1 MLQLTI
7 ESRDPRTRT
16 NLVRGKTRDPK
27 RLVAR
32 INGRCDGKK
41 IKNKK

>member
-7 ESRDPRTRT
+7 ESRD
-16 NLVRGKTRDPK
+16 TRDPK
-27 RLVAR
+27 RLVAK
-32 INGRCDGKK
+32 INGRRDGKKLK